1 MINSFS
7 LKGQGHNFPPKITF
21 QFLKCSM
28 LVKEF
33 GVFFILKRDTE
44 PLFHSNVNKAHAM
57 FMFT

>member
-1 MINSFS
+1 MIYSFS

-33 GVFFILKRDTE
+33 GFSILKRDTE

>member
-7 LKGQGHNFPPKITF
+7 LKGQGHNFPSKITF

-33 GVFFILKRDTE
+33 GFFILKRDTE

-57 FMFT
+57 FMIT